1 MTIFPLTHFPLF
13 FRLLLACQIIV
24 KRSHRS
30 KLPVHARVTPNKSKK
45 VFAFQILYFMINK
58 IVHDDCNDHITS
70 DFFRFDA
77 MILSLAKVMGWA
89 YKVEEK
95 RNLQLFIVLGMKK

>member
-1 MTIFPLTHFPLF
+1 
-13 FRLLLACQIIV
+13 
-24 KRSHRS
+24 
-30 KLPVHARVTPNKSKK
+30 
-45 VFAFQILYFMINK
+45 MINK